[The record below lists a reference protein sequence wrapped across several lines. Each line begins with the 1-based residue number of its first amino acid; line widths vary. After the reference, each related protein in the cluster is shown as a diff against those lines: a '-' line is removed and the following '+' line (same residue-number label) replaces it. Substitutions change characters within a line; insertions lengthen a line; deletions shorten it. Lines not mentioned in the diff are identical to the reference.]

1 MASDL
6 NTILKKYLANL
17 GKNEEAAVELTRNIR
32 NWVVQNGEIVKE
44 RIETQ
49 IDETAVR
56 MGFAKTSEI
65 ENLNNRIAELESR
78 LKNVSAGTKVPSSK
92 SKKSAVKKS
101 ASSRKVSKL
110 PKTSAAVKVSKKKKV
125 SK

>member
-1 MASDL
+1 MASDI

-32 NWVVQNGEIVKE
+32 NWVVQNGEIVKQ

-78 LKNVSAGTKVPSSK
+78 LKNVSVGTKVPSSK
-92 SKKSAVKKS
+92 SKKSAVKKNA
-101 ASSRKVSKL
+101 ASKKVSKL
-110 PKTSAAVKVSKKKKV
+110 PKTSAAVKTSKKKV

>member
-78 LKNVSAGTKVPSSK
+78 LKNVSTGTKVPSSK
-92 SKKSAVKKS
+92 SKKSDVKKS
-101 ASSRKVSKL
+101 ASSKKVSKL
-110 PKTSAAVKVSKKKKV
+110 PKTSAAVKVSKKKV

>member
-17 GKNEEAAVELTRNIR
+17 GKNEEAAIELTRNIR

-44 RIETQ
+44 RIENQ

-78 LKNVSAGTKVPSSK
+78 LKNVTTGTKVPSSK
-92 SKKSAVKKS
+92 AKKSAVKKS
-101 ASSRKVSKL
+101 ASSKKINKL
-110 PKTSAAVKVSKKKKV
+110 AKTSAAVKISKKKV